1 VEIYGVELHHFHG
14 FYFFDSRFFGNA
26 IFPYILVVFEMSRIG
41 YVPDIANF
49 IAQMLE
55 VAIDEIERN
64 KSPAI
69 AQMYIAVNGGATDIH
84 AYVARVEWLKSFF
97 FSAQGI

>member
-1 VEIYGVELHHFHG
+1 
-14 FYFFDSRFFGNA
+14 
-26 IFPYILVVFEMSRIG
+26 
-41 YVPDIANF
+41 
-49 IAQMLE
+49 MLE